1 MNFGGATS
9 TVIDNPDMSGNSSS
23 KVTELV
29 KGDGAQVWAGSNIL
43 IENAIDFSSTQT
55 LSMKVWSPVSN
66 APVLLKLEASGSDY
80 SMEVQATTTGANQW
94 ETLTFDFTGISDTE
108 AIDVVTVFMNFG
120 VAGMGNTYYFDDIQL
135 EN

>member
-1 MNFGGATS
+1 
-9 TVIDNPDMSGNSSS
+9 
-23 KVTELV
+23 
-29 KGDGAQVWAGSNIL
+29 
-43 IENAIDFSSTQT
+43 
-55 LSMKVWSPVSN
+55 
-66 APVLLKLEASGSDY
+66 
-80 SMEVQATTTGANQW
+80 MEVQATATGANQW

>member
-1 MNFGGATS
+1 
-9 TVIDNPDMSGNSSS
+9 
-23 KVTELV
+23 
-29 KGDGAQVWAGSNIL
+29 
-43 IENAIDFSSTQT
+43 
-55 LSMKVWSPVSN
+55 MKVWSPVSN